1 MSANS
6 PYLFFV
12 FLLIA
17 VAIGWYLGN
26 RRLKRKDRRN
36 QALPPAYL
44 SGLDHLID
52 NRTEEAIESF
62 IHALEVN
69 SDNLP
74 AHIALAKLLRR
85 KGDIDRA
92 VQIHERMLK
101 RKDLSVYDRQR
112 VKLALARDFFALGLL
127 DRAEDAAAP
136 LAKQTDYP
144 ELRYRA
150 IVLLIRL
157 YEQEGE
163 WNQALQSAD
172 ILPNKNRKELVNE
185 LSHYHCELAQNHIS
199 NGELEAALKE
209 LELALAT
216 DAKCVRANLISAR
229 VFMLKSQWRSAIR
242 ALQSIADQDPLFIP
256 ETLNPLRRCFD
267 SLGDDLG
274 LTQYLNDLMKQHP
287 STSVMLAL
295 AELKRDREGVFAAGL
310 FITEALKSRP
320 SVKGFNRLI
329 DMHIEHGSSSARESL
344 LNLRS
349 LTQQLEM
356 SKPVY
361 RCGHCGYA
369 ARSLVWQC
377 PSCKRWG
384 SIRPIQGLE
393 GE

>member
-1 MSANS
+1 
-6 PYLFFV
+6 
-12 FLLIA
+12 
-17 VAIGWYLGN
+17 
-26 RRLKRKDRRN
+26 
-36 QALPPAYL
+36 
-44 SGLDHLID
+44 
-52 NRTEEAIESF
+52 
-62 IHALEVN
+62 
-69 SDNLP
+69 
-74 AHIALAKLLRR
+74 
-85 KGDIDRA
+85 
-92 VQIHERMLK
+92 
-101 RKDLSVYDRQR
+101 
-112 VKLALARDFFALGLL
+112 
-127 DRAEDAAAP
+127 
-136 LAKQTDYP
+136 
-144 ELRYRA
+144 
-150 IVLLIRL
+150 
-157 YEQEGE
+157 
-163 WNQALQSAD
+163 
-172 ILPNKNRKELVNE
+172 
-185 LSHYHCELAQNHIS
+185 
-199 NGELEAALKE
+199 
-209 LELALAT
+209 
-216 DAKCVRANLISAR
+216 
-229 VFMLKSQWRSAIR
+229 MLKSQWRSAIR

-267 SLGDDLG
+267 ALGDELG
-274 LTQYLNDLMKQHP
+274 LSQYLNDLMKQYP

>member
-1 MSANS
+1 MSTSSSLMLLA
-6 PYLFFV
+6 LF
-12 FLLIA
+12 L
-17 VAIGWYLGN
+17 VAIALGWYLSF
-26 RRLKRKDRRN
+26 RHYRKLRRN
-36 QALPPAYL
+36 QSLPPAYL

-62 IHALEVN
+62 IQALEVN

-85 KGDIDRA
+85 KGDIERA
-92 VQIHERMLK
+92 VSIHEKMLQ
-101 RKDLSVYDRQR
+101 RSDLSVYDRQR

-127 DRAEDAAAP
+127 DRAEDAARP
-136 LAKQTDYP
+136 LALQSDYP
-144 ELRYRA
+144 ELKFRA
-150 IVLLIRL
+150 LTLLIRL

-163 WNQALQSAD
+163 WSQALVTAD
-172 ILPNKNRKELVNE
+172 TLPVKERKRLTTELA
-185 LSHYHCELAQNHIS
+185 HYHCELAMQHLAS
-199 NGELEAALKE
+199 CDFDSAVRALETAIT
-209 LELALAT
+209 T
-216 DAKCVRANLISAR
+216 DSECVRANLMLAR
-229 VFMLKSQWRSAIR
+229 VYMQQAQWRQAIQ
-242 ALQSIADQDPLFIP
+242 ALQSVADQEAMFIP
-256 ETLNPLRRCFD
+256 ETLTPLRRCYEA
-267 SLGDDLG
+267 LGEESHL
-274 LTQYLNDLMKQHP
+274 QRYLSELMRKAP

-310 FITEALKSRP
+310 FITESLKQRP

-329 DMHIEHGSSSARESL
+329 DMHIEHGSASARESL

-361 RCGHCGYA
+361 RCHHCGYSG
-369 ARSLVWQC
+369 RNLVWQC